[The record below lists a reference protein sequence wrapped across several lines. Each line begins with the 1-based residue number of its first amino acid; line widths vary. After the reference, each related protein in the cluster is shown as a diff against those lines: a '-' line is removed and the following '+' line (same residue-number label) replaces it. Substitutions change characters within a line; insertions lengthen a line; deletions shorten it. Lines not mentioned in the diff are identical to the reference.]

1 MNVGFFGGSFNPPH
15 VSHVLAV
22 SYVLATQ
29 PLDLVLV
36 VPCFDHPL
44 GKELTPFTHRRAMCE
59 RAFEHLRRVE
69 VSAIEQE
76 MGETSRTLHTVRA
89 LQAAHPDWTLRLII
103 GADILN
109 ETERWYGWSELVQ
122 IAPPLVLGRL
132 GHPRPDAPP
141 SVVPQISSSDIRDRL
156 ARGLAVDEIVPRQV
170 IEYARER
177 GLYGAS

>member
-29 PLDLVLV
+29 PVERVLI

-44 GKELTPFTHRRAMCE
+44 GKELAPFAHRRAMCE
-59 RAFEHLRRVE
+59 LAFASLRHVE
-69 VSAIEQE
+69 ISSIEQD
-76 MGETSRTLHTVRA
+76 MGETSRTLYTLRA
-89 LQAAHPDWTLRLII
+89 LKAAHPTWSIRLII

-109 ETERWYGWSELVQ
+109 ETDRWFAWPEVAAL
-122 IAPPLVLGRL
+122 APPLVLGRL

-141 SVVPQISSSDIRDRL
+141 SVVPEVSST
-156 ARGLAVDEIVPRQV
+156 AVRASIAAGEDVGDLVPRSV
-170 IEYARER
+170 IEYARSH
-177 GLYGAS
+177 GLYRRA